1 MTKKTNN
8 NIFGTTI
15 FNLRKE
21 RKVSQEELGMYVG
34 VNKSTISKYERGVI
48 VPTLDIAKKAAE
60 FFGVT
65 VEYLINPEQASLSNV
80 IDNNNCTELLG
91 LPKKYIQSIKLAY
104 SNSITPD
111 ELIDLIT
118 VIATIKNGK

>member
-8 NIFGTTI
+8 NIFGATI

-65 VEYLINPEQASLSNV
+65 VEYLINPEQASQSNV
-80 IDNNNCTELLG
+80 IDNNNCAELLG